1 MRRGIK
7 LKKKLKEALISKQIE
22 IKRMRTKLKTNIK

>member
-7 LKKKLKEALISKQIE
+7 LKKKLKETLISKQIE